1 MSILQKYSKA
11 FESKNE
17 NEINECLHD
26 DYAFTNYSQG
36 KVFSKSE
43 VIKWAM
49 SGDINRENV
58 RILFENDKVGVEHAF
73 VSFND
78 GNKQAVLA
86 FFTFK
91 DGKIYTL
98 ETGATNLPNK

>member
-1 MSILQKYSKA
+1 MSILKKFGQA
-11 FESKNE
+11 LESLDEKVM
-17 NEINECLHD
+17 NECLHD

-78 GNKQAVLA
+78 GNRQADLA

-98 ETGATNLPNK
+98 ETGATNLPKE